1 MSKQPTETRA
11 KPALRRKWHNV
22 TWPGP
27 LWSALAAVL
36 LLLLTIGA
44 GLEVRH
50 YKERRLIARLE
61 RLGAQCRT
69 TVVAPNWLRELVGDR
84 WLTPFERTN
93 AVLFNFYTPP
103 DFNLA
108 DEDLSCLADLPNLEH
123 LSLNRTR
130 VTDESLVPWERLPSL
145 KILRLV
151 DTDVSDD
158 CVEHL
163 LKLTTLEEL
172 DLYRTQVTAAGATR
186 LEKLPNLRFFR
197 GPDTGF
203 PRYLPPSSK

>member
-1 MSKQPTETRA
+1 MSSRPAKTLA
-11 KPALRRKWHNV
+11 KPVVRRKWRNI

-27 LWSALAAVL
+27 LWSALAAIVL
-36 LLLLTIGA
+36 LLLTLGA
-44 GLEVRH
+44 GIGVRH
-50 YKERRLIARLE
+50 YRERQLLARLE

-69 TVVAPNWLRELVGDR
+69 TIVAPNWLRRLVDDR

-93 AVLFNFYTPP
+93 AVLFNYHTPP

-108 DEDLSCLADLPNLEH
+108 DEDLSCLADLPELEH

-151 DTDVSDD
+151 DTDVTDD

-172 DLYRTQVTAAGATR
+172 DLFRTQITAAGVAR
-186 LEKLPNLRFFR
+186 LRKLPNLRFLR
-197 GPDTGF
+197 DPDGKTF
-203 PRYLPPSSK
+203 Y